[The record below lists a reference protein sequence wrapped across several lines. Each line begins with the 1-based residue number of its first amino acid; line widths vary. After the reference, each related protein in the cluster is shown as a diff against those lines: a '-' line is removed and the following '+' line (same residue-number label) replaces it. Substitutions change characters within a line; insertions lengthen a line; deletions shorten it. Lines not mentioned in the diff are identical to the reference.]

1 MAKYVIALV
10 DMNFGY
16 PPVFYAEFEDCVGT
30 TPKREQ
36 ALVVEESEVD
46 KYLEKAQKL
55 SNKMEEDAFLPVEFA
70 RKAVKWSA
78 LD

>member
-16 PPVFYAEFEDCVGT
+16 PPVFYAQFDGCVGI

-36 ALVVEESEVD
+36 ALVVDESEVE
-46 KYLEKAQKL
+46 KYLEKAQKMA
-55 SNKMEEDAFLPVEFA
+55 NKMEEDALLPVEFA